1 MRFND
6 AITGCVLVVF
16 AIAVIA
22 YTQTFPSLHG
32 QKYGPDLFPRII
44 GIALIVSGLI
54 LIVRGVVSKR
64 RLATDFQSTDRNSQ
78 DSPRDG
84 LRNSPQNS
92 PQNSPPNSQWVEAG
106 SWLQQ
111 SRLKINLLLVL
122 LALIGYILFSDWLG
136 FILSSMLILTVLL
149 YRLGS
154 SALVSILVAIT
165 TTALLQLTFAK
176 LLLVPLPAGL
186 LQGLVY

>member
-1 MRFND
+1 M
-6 AITGCVLVVF
+6 VF
-16 AIAVIA
+16 AIAEIA

-54 LIVRGVVSKR
+54 LIIRGVASKR
-64 RLATDFQSTDRNSQ
+64 RLATDFHSTDRNSQ

-84 LRNSPQNS
+84 PQDDPRNSPQS
-92 PQNSPPNSQWVEAG
+92 SQWVEAG

-111 SRLKINLLLVL
+111 SRLKVNLLLVL

-136 FILSSMLILTVLL
+136 FILSSILILTVLL

-154 SALVSILVAIT
+154 SVLVSILVAIT

-186 LQGLVY
+186 LQGMVY